1 MVNIYVEIS
10 KYLIIIVMALY
21 TFCNFR
27 YFSVTDKT
35 AADGYCRV
43 QRRAVIILQLIAY
56 SVIYLQRIKII
67 SVFYFI
73 FRYFIKSDLICER
86 QCCGHAG
93 LGPAQR

>member
-27 YFSVTDKT
+27 DFSVTDKT

-43 QRRAVIILQLIAY
+43 
-56 SVIYLQRIKII
+56 
-67 SVFYFI
+67 
-73 FRYFIKSDLICER
+73 
-86 QCCGHAG
+86 
-93 LGPAQR
+93 